1 MELTNEVFEALDRY
15 FYILS
20 KQGYKNYCEVNK
32 LLVLSF
38 IEELLT
44 GPMSSMVTEEDYWV
58 IMRGVS
64 CLGGSCLIPYALYK
78 ESVVNINKELLL

>member
-1 MELTNEVFEALDRY
+1 MELTNKVFEALERY

-20 KQGYKNYCEVNK
+20 KQGYKDYCEVNK
-32 LLVLSF
+32 LLVISF

-58 IMRGVS
+58 IMS
-64 CLGGSCLIPYALYK
+64 CLEGSCLIPYALYK
-78 ESVVNINKELLL
+78 ESLVNINR